1 MFKNNTWSLS
11 SILNGEYSVSHIAC
25 GLFKTYIL
33 NIADSA
39 TVLMQNIMNVAVLV
53 EVTHGKGIQQEE
65 I

>member
-1 MFKNNTWSLS
+1 MKFKFYIEWRILCITHSLWPFQD
-11 SILNGEYSVSHIAC
+11 LY
-25 GLFKTYIL
+25 L

-53 EVTHGKGIQQEE
+53 EVTHGKGIQQDE